1 MELRLGL
8 RRADCRQ
15 MLLGS
20 LLSPGLAPSLA
31 PRASSALRSRAGASR
46 AKAVASWL
54 AEVDEKGVEYVRQL
68 WHAARDAVPAA
79 ARDLPGGPLE
89 RGQVVVPERALRPAQ
104 EGGGRVEAAGA
115 HAALLNL
122 FRVGRACA
130 ITDLPG
136 YGFAKVSRDMQDS
149 WKKNIEGYM
158 KRREQL
164 RLSVLLVDAQRE
176 PSELDASLLDFLAY
190 YEVPTLVV
198 ATKTDKLKP
207 AQLDASLAAL
217 ADALELPE
225 GQPLPFSAVT
235 KDGRKELWNAIQAQ
249 AAGEKLR

>member
-1 MELRLGL
+1 MSASSALTAQTMLAGL
-8 RRADCRQ
+8 LA
-15 MLLGS
+15 G
-20 LLSPGLAPSLA
+20 LLSPGLA

-46 AKAVASWL
+46 LSGRELAGGGRREGRRYVGSYGTPREMPFLPLPEICLAGRSNVGKSSCLNALSGRRKKVAVAS
-54 AEVDEKGVEYVRQL
+54 KQ
-68 WHAARDAVPAA
+68 
-79 ARDLPGGPLE
+79 PG
-89 RGQVVVPERALRPAQ
+89 RTR
-104 EGGGRVEAAGA
+104 
-115 HAALLNL
+115 LLNL

-249 AAGEKLR
+249 ASAEKLR

>member
-1 MELRLGL
+1 
-8 RRADCRQ
+8 
-15 MLLGS
+15 MLFG
-20 LLSPGLAPSLA
+20 LLSPGLAPSGASARLA

-54 AEVDEKGVEYVRQL
+54 AEVDEKGVEYVGSYGTPREMPFL
-68 WHAARDAVPAA
+68 PLPEICLAGRSNVGKSSCLNALSGRRKKVAVASKQ
-79 ARDLPGGPLE
+79 PG
-89 RGQVVVPERALRPAQ
+89 RTR
-104 EGGGRVEAAGA
+104 
-115 HAALLNL
+115 LLNL

-249 AAGEKLR
+249 AAVEKLR

>member
-1 MELRLGL
+1 
-8 RRADCRQ
+8 
-15 MLLGS
+15 
-20 LLSPGLAPSLA
+20 
-31 PRASSALRSRAGASR
+31 
-46 AKAVASWL
+46 
-54 AEVDEKGVEYVRQL
+54 
-68 WHAARDAVPAA
+68 
-79 ARDLPGGPLE
+79 
-89 RGQVVVPERALRPAQ
+89 
-104 EGGGRVEAAGA
+104 
-115 HAALLNL
+115 
-122 FRVGRACA
+122 
-130 ITDLPG
+130 
-136 YGFAKVSRDMQDS
+136 
-149 WKKNIEGYM
+149 M

-235 KDGRKELWNAIQAQ
+235 KDGRKELCERDPGAGGRREAEVGFVR
-249 AAGEKLR
+249 AALFFDLK